1 MLGMAERPLDEEAT
15 PRASFQQTRI
25 GRGRLGDAQEVSG
38 GRFMFMFAAAYYLK
52 IRQWYRP

>member
-15 PRASFQQTRI
+15 PRASFQQTRV

-38 GRFMFMFAAAYYLK
+38 GRFMFMFAAAS
-52 IRQWYRP
+52 RSD